1 MRTSQDR
8 ILTSHVGSLPRPP
21 DMLAMLEAKET
32 SERVD
37 QQALDERI
45 TLAISDVV
53 AAQLAAG
60 IDIVND
66 GENSKTSYT
75 LYVRD
80 RLNGVGPK
88 PPEKS
93 LPKTAQHRDL
103 MDHPGMIE
111 RTARINQG
119 MSWFDRAKPPA
130 AIGPVSYGDRA
141 ALATDLANLTAACAQ
156 HGVPE
161 AFVNAASPGVLTK
174 FVPDMHYGNEDAYI
188 ADLADAMAVEYEAI
202 AEAGFILQI
211 DAPDFG
217 SARHNQYQ
225 DLDEAGFLKIAARN
239 VEALNHATRNIAPER
254 MRMHVCW
261 GNYEGPHTHDI
272 PFASLHPVV
281 MRARPAG
288 LLIEG
293 ANPAHA
299 HEWEDMQRLG
309 LPDDKVLLP
318 GVIDTT
324 TNFVENP
331 RLVAQRIV
339 QWAGVV
345 GRERVIASTD
355 CGFATFAGPNNP
367 VIESI
372 VWPSSSRWPTARR
385 WLRSACGE
393 LRPEGFRQLLGRRP
407 RSHGRNGRTA

>member
-1 MRTSQDR
+1 MKLSTDR
-8 ILTSHVGSLPRPP
+8 ILTSHVGSLPRPK
-21 DMLAMLEAKET
+21 DLLDLLEAKET
-32 SERVD
+32 GEDIDS
-37 QQALDERI
+37 ALIDNRI
-45 TLAISDVV
+45 EQAISDIVTQ
-53 AAQLAAG
+53 QLDAG
-60 IDIVND
+60 VDIVND

-75 LYVRD
+75 LYIRD

-88 PPEKS
+88 PPEKE

-111 RTARINQG
+111 RMAKMNEG
-119 MSWFDRAKPPA
+119 LSWFDRAKPPA
-130 AIGPVSYGDRA
+130 AIGPVSYGVRD
-141 ALATDLANLTAACAQ
+141 ALEKDLSNLNKACETS
-156 HGVPE
+156 GVEE
-161 AFVNAASPGVLTK
+161 AFVNSASPGVLTK
-174 FVPDMHYGNEDAYI
+174 FVPDMHYNNEDAYI

-225 DLDEAGFLKIAARN
+225 ELSDDEFIKIAERN
-239 VEALNHATRNIAPER
+239 VEAVNHATRNIAPDR

-272 PFASLHPVV
+272 PLTKLYSTI
-281 MRARPAG
+281 MKARPAG

-299 HEWEDMQRLG
+299 HEWEDIKTLG

-331 RLVAQRIV
+331 KLVAQRIHN
-339 QWAGVV
+339 WAEAV
-345 GRERVIASTD
+345 GKERVIASTD

-372 VWPSSSRWPTARR
+372 VWAK
-385 WLRSACGE
+385 LSALADGAKLASE
-393 LRPEGFRQLLGRRP
+393 KLW
-407 RSHGRNGRTA
+407 

>member
-1 MRTSQDR
+1 MRVSQDR
-8 ILTSHVGSLPRPP
+8 ILTSHVGSLPRPQ
-21 DMLAMLEAKET
+21 DLLDLLEAKET
-32 SERVD
+32 GETIDTAVV
-37 QQALDERI
+37 QARI
-45 TLAISDVV
+45 QTAISDVV
-53 AAQLAAG
+53 AAQLDAG

-80 RLNGVGPK
+80 RLNGIGPK
-88 PPEKS
+88 PPEKE

-103 MDHPGMIE
+103 LDHPGMVE
-111 RTARINQG
+111 RTARINHG

-130 AIGPVSYGDRA
+130 AIGPVSYGDTA
-141 ALATDLANLTAACAQ
+141 ALKMDLTNLQTACNA
-156 HGVPE
+156 HGIEE
-161 AFVNAASPGVLTK
+161 AFVNSASPGVLTK
-174 FVPDMHYGNEDAYI
+174 FIPDMHYGDEDAYI

-202 AEAGFILQI
+202 AAAGFILQI

-225 DLDEAGFLKIAARN
+225 DLDEAEFLKIAERN
-239 VEALNHATRNIAPER
+239 VEALNHATRNIAVDR
-254 MRMHVCW
+254 MRMHICW

-272 PFASLHPVV
+272 PLASLHPVV
-281 MRARPAG
+281 MKARPSG

-299 HEWEDMQRLG
+299 HEWEDIKRLG
-309 LPDDKVLLP
+309 LPEDKVLFP

-331 RLVAQRIV
+331 RLVAQRITN
-339 QWAGVV
+339 WAEAV

-372 VWPSSSRWPTARR
+372 VWEK
-385 WLRSACGE
+385 LRSLTAGAVLASE
-393 LRPEGFRQLLGRRP
+393 QLW
-407 RSHGRNGRTA
+407 

>member
-1 MRTSQDR
+1 MRLSSER
-8 ILTSHVGSLPRPP
+8 ILTSHVGSLPRPQ
-21 DMLAMLEAKET
+21 DLLDLLEAKET
-32 SERVD
+32 GESTDDDAVD
-37 QQALDERI
+37 LRIEVAIGHIVKQQID
-45 TLAISDVV
+45 
-53 AAQLAAG
+53 AG
-60 IDIVND
+60 IDIIND

-80 RLNGVGPK
+80 RLLGVGPK
-88 PPEKS
+88 PPEKQ

-103 MDHPGMIE
+103 MDHPGMVE
-111 RTARINQG
+111 RTALINQG

-130 AIGPVSYGDRA
+130 AIAKVSYGNIQPLIVDVN
-141 ALATDLANLTAACAQ
+141 NLRKACEQ
-156 HGVPE
+156 HEVEE
-161 AFVNAASPGVLTK
+161 AFINSASPGVLTK
-174 FVPDMHYGNEDAYI
+174 FVPDMHYGNEDAYL
-188 ADLADAMAVEYEAI
+188 ADLADAMATEYEAI
-202 AEAGFILQI
+202 VDAGFILQI

-225 DLDEAGFLKIAARN
+225 DLDEAAFLKIAERN
-239 VEALNHATRNIAPER
+239 VEALNHATRNIEPER

-272 PFASLHPVV
+272 PFASLHPVI
-281 MRARPAG
+281 MKARPAG

-299 HEWEDMQRLG
+299 HEWEDMKRLG
-309 LPDDKVLLP
+309 LPDDKILLP

-331 RLVAQRIV
+331 RLVAQRIE
-339 QWAGVV
+339 QWANAV

-372 VWPSSSRWPTARR
+372 VWAKLNSLSQGAAIASDRLW
-385 WLRSACGE
+385 
-393 LRPEGFRQLLGRRP
+393 
-407 RSHGRNGRTA
+407 

>member
-32 SERVD
+32 GESVD

-45 TLAISDVV
+45 SRAISDVV
-53 AAQLAAG
+53 AAQLDAG

-141 ALATDLANLTAACAQ
+141 ALATDLANLTAACAT
-156 HGVPE
+156 HGVTE

-188 ADLADAMAVEYEAI
+188 ADLAEAMAVEYEAI
-202 AEAGFILQI
+202 AKAGFILQI

-345 GRERVIASTD
+345 GRERVVASTD

-372 VWPSSSRWPTARR
+372 VWAKLTALADGAALASERL
-385 WLRSACGE
+385 W
-393 LRPEGFRQLLGRRP
+393 
-407 RSHGRNGRTA
+407 

>member
-1 MRTSQDR
+1 MKTSTDK
-8 ILTSHVGSLPRPP
+8 ILTSHVGSLPRPQ
-21 DMLAMLEAKET
+21 DLLNLLEARET
-32 SERVD
+32 GEDIDAAKVD
-37 QQALDERI
+37 ARI
-45 TLAISDVV
+45 SRAITDVV
-53 AAQLAAG
+53 EQQLKSG
-60 IDIVND
+60 IDIIND

-75 LYVRD
+75 LYIRD

-88 PPEKS
+88 PPEKT

-111 RTARINQG
+111 RTAKINEG

-130 AIGPVSYGDRA
+130 AIGPVSYA
-141 ALATDLANLTAACAQ
+141 NTESLQNDLSNLKNACENFE
-156 HGVPE
+156 VTE
-161 AFVNAASPGVLTK
+161 AFVNSASPGVLTK
-174 FVPDMHYGNEDAYI
+174 FVPDMHYGNEEAYL
-188 ADLADAMAVEYEAI
+188 ADLADAMATEYEAI
-202 AEAGFILQI
+202 VEAGFILQI

-225 DLDEAGFLKIAARN
+225 ELSDDGFLKIAQRN

-254 MRMHVCW
+254 MRMHICW

-272 PFASLHPVV
+272 PLNKLYPVIIK
-281 MRARPAG
+281 ARPSG
-288 LLIEG
+288 LLLEG

-299 HEWEDMQRLG
+299 HEWEEFKQLK

-331 RLVAQRIV
+331 KLVAQRIIN
-339 QWAGVV
+339 WANVV
-345 GRERVIASTD
+345 GKERVIASTD

-372 VWPSSSRWPTARR
+372 VWEKLGA
-385 WLRSACGE
+385 LAKGAE
-393 LRPEGFRQLLGRRP
+393 LASEALW
-407 RSHGRNGRTA
+407 

>member
-1 MRTSQDR
+1 MLMSQDR
-8 ILTSHVGSLPRPP
+8 ILTSHVGSLPRPQ
-21 DMLAMLEAKET
+21 DLLDLLEAKET
-32 SERVD
+32 GENIDDTAVT
-37 QQALDERI
+37 QRI
-45 TLAISDVV
+45 EKAIQDVV
-53 AAQLAAG
+53 KAQRDAG
-60 IDIVND
+60 VDIVND

-88 PPEKS
+88 PPEKE

-103 MDHPGMIE
+103 MDHPGMVE

-130 AIGPVSYGDRA
+130 AIGPVSYGDRGP
-141 ALATDLANLTAACAQ
+141 LERDLSNLKAACDTHAI
-156 HGVPE
+156 PE
-161 AFVNAASPGVLTK
+161 AFVNSVSPGVMTK
-174 FVPDMHYGNEDAYI
+174 FVPNMHYGSEDEY
-188 ADLADAMAVEYEAI
+188 VEALIGALRPEFEAI
-202 AEAGFILQI
+202 VDAGFILQI

-225 DLDEAGFLKIAARN
+225 ELDEKDFLKIAERN
-239 VEALNHATRNIAPER
+239 VEALNEATKNIAPER

-281 MRARPAG
+281 MKARPAG

-299 HEWEDMQRLG
+299 HEWEDMKRLG

-331 RLVAQRIV
+331 RLVAQRI
-339 QWAGVV
+339 QNWASAV
-345 GRERVIASTD
+345 GKERVIASTD

-372 VWPSSSRWPTARR
+372 VWEKLKA
-385 WLRSACGE
+385 LSAGAA
-393 LRPEGFRQLLGRRP
+393 LASKQLW
-407 RSHGRNGRTA
+407 

>member
-1 MRTSQDR
+1 MRLSSER
-8 ILTSHVGSLPRPP
+8 ILTSHVGSLPRPQ
-21 DMLAMLEAKET
+21 DLLDMLEAKET
-32 SERVD
+32 GEDIDRDVLD
-37 QQALDERI
+37 QRI
-45 TLAISDVV
+45 ATAIIDIV
-53 AAQLAAG
+53 ARQRSAG
-60 IDIVND
+60 VDIVND

-103 MDHPGMIE
+103 MDHPGMVA
-111 RTARINQG
+111 RTALINQG

-130 AIGPVSYGDRA
+130 AIGPVSYGDPA
-141 ALATDLANLTAACAQ
+141 ALKADLRNLRTACDVA
-156 HGVPE
+156 GVEE
-161 AFVNAASPGVLTK
+161 AFVNSASPGVLTK
-174 FVPDMHYGNEDAYI
+174 FVPDMYYGNEERYV
-188 ADLADAMAVEYEAI
+188 ADLADAMSVEYEAI

-225 DLDEAGFLKIAARN
+225 EMSDEDFLKIAARN
-239 VEALNHATRNIAPER
+239 VEAVNHATRNIAPDR
-254 MRMHVCW
+254 MRMHICW

-272 PFASLHPVV
+272 PLSKLYPVV
-281 MRARPAG
+281 MKARPAG
-288 LLIEG
+288 LLVEG

-299 HEWEDMQRLG
+299 HEWEDLKSLG
-309 LPDDKVLLP
+309 LPDDKILIP

-331 RLVAQRIV
+331 RLVAQRICN
-339 QWAGVV
+339 WASIA
-345 GRERVIASTD
+345 GRERVIAATD

-367 VIESI
+367 VVESI
-372 VWPSSSRWPTARR
+372 VWEKLASLSKGADLASKQLWP
-385 WLRSACGE
+385 
-393 LRPEGFRQLLGRRP
+393 
-407 RSHGRNGRTA
+407 

>member
-1 MRTSQDR
+1 MRLSSER
-8 ILTSHVGSLPRPP
+8 ILTSHVGSLPRPQ
-21 DMLAMLEAKET
+21 DLLDLLEAKET
-32 SERVD
+32 GESTDDDAVD
-37 QQALDERI
+37 LRIEVAIGHIVKQQID
-45 TLAISDVV
+45 
-53 AAQLAAG
+53 AG
-60 IDIVND
+60 IDIIND

-80 RLNGVGPK
+80 RLLGVGPK
-88 PPEKS
+88 PPEKQ

-103 MDHPGMIE
+103 MDHPGMVE
-111 RTARINQG
+111 RTALINQG

-130 AIGPVSYGDRA
+130 AIAKVSY
-141 ALATDLANLTAACAQ
+141 
-156 HGVPE
+156 
-161 AFVNAASPGVLTK
+161 
-174 FVPDMHYGNEDAYI
+174 
-188 ADLADAMAVEYEAI
+188 
-202 AEAGFILQI
+202 
-211 DAPDFG
+211 FG

-225 DLDEAGFLKIAARN
+225 DLDEAAFLKIAERN
-239 VEALNHATRNIAPER
+239 VEALNHATRNIEPER

-272 PFASLHPVV
+272 PFASLHPVI
-281 MRARPAG
+281 MKARPAG

-299 HEWEDMQRLG
+299 HEWEDMKRLG
-309 LPDDKVLLP
+309 LPDDKILLP

-331 RLVAQRIV
+331 RLVAQRIE
-339 QWAGVV
+339 QWANAV

-372 VWPSSSRWPTARR
+372 VWAKLNSLSQGAAIASDRLW
-385 WLRSACGE
+385 
-393 LRPEGFRQLLGRRP
+393 
-407 RSHGRNGRTA
+407 

>member
-32 SERVD
+32 GETVD
-37 QQALDERI
+37 QQALEERI
-45 TLAISDVV
+45 TRAISDVV
-53 AAQLAAG
+53 AAQLGAG
-60 IDIVND
+60 IDVVND

-111 RTARINQG
+111 RTERINQG

-141 ALATDLANLTAACAQ
+141 ALATDLANLTAACAT
-156 HGVPE
+156 HGVTE

-225 DLDEAGFLKIAARN
+225 DLDESGFLKIAARN

-299 HEWEDMQRLG
+299 HEWEDMKRLG

-372 VWPSSSRWPTARR
+372 VWAKLKALADGAALASERLW
-385 WLRSACGE
+385 
-393 LRPEGFRQLLGRRP
+393 
-407 RSHGRNGRTA
+407 

>member
-1 MRTSQDR
+1 MLMSQDR
-8 ILTSHVGSLPRPP
+8 ILTSHVGSLPRPQ
-21 DMLAMLEAKET
+21 DLLDLLEAKET
-32 SERVD
+32 GENIDDAAVT
-37 QQALDERI
+37 QRI
-45 TLAISDVV
+45 EKAIQDVV
-53 AAQLAAG
+53 KLQRDAG
-60 IDIVND
+60 VDIVND

-88 PPEKS
+88 PPEKE

-103 MDHPGMIE
+103 MDHPGMVE
-111 RTARINQG
+111 RTARVNQG

-130 AIGPVSYGDRA
+130 AIGPVSYGDRGP
-141 ALATDLANLTAACAQ
+141 LERDLSNLKAACDT
-156 HGVPE
+156 HSITE
-161 AFVNAASPGVLTK
+161 AFVNSVSPGVMTK
-174 FVPDMHYGNEDAYI
+174 FVPNMHYGSEDEY
-188 ADLADAMAVEYEAI
+188 VEALIEALRPEFEAI
-202 AEAGFILQI
+202 VDAGFILQI

-225 DLDEAGFLKIAARN
+225 DLDEKDFLKIADRN
-239 VEALNHATRNIAPER
+239 VEALNEATRNIAPER

-281 MRARPAG
+281 MKARPAG

-299 HEWEDMQRLG
+299 HEWEDMKRLG

-331 RLVAQRIV
+331 RLVAQRI
-339 QWAGVV
+339 QNWASAV
-345 GRERVIASTD
+345 GKERVIASTD

-372 VWPSSSRWPTARR
+372 VWEKLKA
-385 WLRSACGE
+385 LSAGAA
-393 LRPEGFRQLLGRRP
+393 LASKQLW
-407 RSHGRNGRTA
+407 

>member
-32 SERVD
+32 GEAVD
-37 QQALDERI
+37 QRALDERI
-45 TLAISDVV
+45 SRAISDVV
-53 AAQLAAG
+53 AAQLGAG

-130 AIGPVSYGDRA
+130 AIGPVSYGNRA

-174 FVPDMHYGNEDAYI
+174 FVPDMHYGNQDAYI
-188 ADLADAMAVEYEAI
+188 ADLAEAMAVEYEAI
-202 AEAGFILQI
+202 TEAGFILQI

-299 HEWEDMQRLG
+299 HEWEDMKRLG

-331 RLVAQRIV
+331 RLVEQRIV

-372 VWPSSSRWPTARR
+372 VWAKLTALADGAALASERL
-385 WLRSACGE
+385 W
-393 LRPEGFRQLLGRRP
+393 
-407 RSHGRNGRTA
+407 

>member
-1 MRTSQDR
+1 MKRSTDR
-8 ILTSHVGSLPRPP
+8 ILTTHVGSLPRPA
-21 DMLAMLEAKET
+21 DLLVLLEAKET
-32 SERVD
+32 GEPVD
-37 QQALDERI
+37 
-45 TLAISDVV
+45 SDVLDQRIQKAIDDV
-53 AAQLAAG
+53 VRQQQDCG

-66 GENSKTSYT
+66 GENAKTSYT

-80 RLNGVGPK
+80 RLAGVGPK
-88 PPEKS
+88 PPERS

-103 MDHPGMIE
+103 MDHPGMVE
-111 RTARINQG
+111 RTALINQG

-130 AIGPVSYGDRA
+130 AIGPVSYGDKT
-141 ALATDLANLTAACAQ
+141 ALQNDLANLRASCEAN
-156 HGVPE
+156 GIEE
-161 AFVNAASPGVLTK
+161 AFYNAASPGVLTK
-174 FVPDMHYGNEDAYI
+174 FVPDMHYGSEDAYL
-188 ADLADAMAVEYEAI
+188 ADLADAMAVEYEAV
-202 AEAGFILQI
+202 ATAGFILQI

-225 DLDEAGFLKIAARN
+225 DLDDNGFLKVAARN
-239 VEALNHATRNIAPER
+239 VEALNHATRNIAPDR

-272 PFASLHPVV
+272 PFAKLHPVV
-281 MRARPAG
+281 MKARPAG

-299 HEWEDMQRLG
+299 HEWEDLKRLG
-309 LPDDKVLLP
+309 LPDDKLLLP

-339 QWAGVV
+339 QWAGAV
-345 GRERVIASTD
+345 GRERVVASTD

-367 VIESI
+367 VVESI
-372 VWPSSSRWPTARR
+372 VWEKLKALAKGAAIASN
-385 WLRSACGE
+385 
-393 LRPEGFRQLLGRRP
+393 LLWQR
-407 RSHGRNGRTA
+407 A

>member
-1 MRTSQDR
+1 MLISQDR
-8 ILTSHVGSLPRPP
+8 ILTSHVGSLPRPQ
-21 DMLAMLEAKET
+21 DLLDLLEAKET
-32 SERVD
+32 GEDIDDVRV
-37 QQALDERI
+37 EKRI
-45 TLAISDVV
+45 EKAIQDVV
-53 AAQLAAG
+53 AAQRNSG
-60 IDIVND
+60 VDIVND

-88 PPEKS
+88 PPEKE

-111 RTARINQG
+111 RMARMNTG
-119 MSWFDRAKPPA
+119 LSWFDRAKPPA
-130 AIGPVSYGDRA
+130 AIGPVAYGDKGPLER
-141 ALATDLANLTAACAQ
+141 DLKNLKGACEK
-156 HGVPE
+156 HTVPE
-161 AFVNAASPGVLTK
+161 AFMNSVSPGVMTK
-174 FVPDMHYGNEDAYI
+174 FVPNMHYDTEDAYVEALI
-188 ADLADAMAVEYEAI
+188 EALRPEYEAI
-202 AEAGFILQI
+202 VDAGFILQI

-225 DLDEAGFLKIAARN
+225 DLEEADFLKIAERN
-239 VEALNHATRNIAPER
+239 VEALNEATRNIAPDR

-281 MRARPAG
+281 MKARPAG

-299 HEWEDMQRLG
+299 HEWEDMKHLG

-331 RLVAQRIV
+331 RLVAQRISH
-339 QWAGVV
+339 WADAV
-345 GRERVIASTD
+345 GKERVIASTD

-367 VIESI
+367 VVESI
-372 VWPSSSRWPTARR
+372 VWDKLKALSDGAAIAT
-385 WLRSACGE
+385 E
-393 LRPEGFRQLLGRRP
+393 QLW
-407 RSHGRNGRTA
+407 

>member
-1 MRTSQDR
+1 MRRSADR
-8 ILTSHVGSLPRPP
+8 ILTSHVGSLPRPQ
-21 DMLAMLEAKET
+21 DLLDLLEEKET
-32 SERVD
+32 GGAYDAEAVD
-37 QQALDERI
+37 RQIASAIDDVVRRQQAC
-45 TLAISDVV
+45 
-53 AAQLAAG
+53 G

-80 RLNGVGPK
+80 RLKGVGPK
-88 PPEKS
+88 PPDRE

-103 MDHPGMIE
+103 MDHPGMVE

-130 AIGPVSYGDRA
+130 AVAEVSYGDGKALEKDLGNLRA
-141 ALATDLANLTAACAQ
+141 AVDRA
-156 HGVPE
+156 GISE
-161 AFVNAASPGVLTK
+161 AFMNSASPGVLTK
-174 FVPDMHYGNEDAYI
+174 FVPDMYYGHEDAYL

-202 AEAGFILQI
+202 VAAGFILQI

-225 DLDEAGFLKIAARN
+225 DLNEAEFLKIAERN
-239 VEALNHATRNIAPER
+239 VEALNHATRNISPER

-272 PFASLHPVV
+272 PLSSLYPVV
-281 MRARPAG
+281 MKARPAG
-288 LLIEG
+288 LLVEG
-293 ANPAHA
+293 ANPAHG
-299 HEWEDMQRLG
+299 HEWEDVKRLG

-331 RLVAQRIV
+331 RLVAQRIR
-339 QWAGVV
+339 QWAEAV

-367 VIESI
+367 VIESV
-372 VWPSSSRWPTARR
+372 VWEK
-385 WLRSACGE
+385 LRTLSKGAE
-393 LRPEGFRQLLGRRP
+393 IASEALW
-407 RSHGRNGRTA
+407 NGG

>member
-1 MRTSQDR
+1 MKRSEEK
-8 ILTSHVGSLPRPP
+8 ILTSHVGSLPRPK
-21 DMLAMLEAKET
+21 DLLDMLEARET
-32 SERVD
+32 GEAIQSTDVD
-37 QQALDERI
+37 TRI
-45 TLAISDVV
+45 STAIQDVV
-53 AAQLAAG
+53 NKQIQTG

-103 MDHPGMIE
+103 MDHPGMIDRMAKLNE
-111 RTARINQG
+111 G
-119 MSWFDRAKPPA
+119 LSWFDRAKPPA
-130 AIGPVSYGDRA
+130 AIGAVSYA
-141 ALATDLANLTAACAQ
+141 NTESLEQDLKNLQVACKKYD
-156 HGVPE
+156 VEE
-161 AFVNAASPGVLTK
+161 AFVNSASPGVLTK
-174 FVPDMHYGNEDAYI
+174 FVPDMHYHNEENYL
-188 ADLADAMAVEYEAI
+188 ADLADAMATEYEAI
-202 AEAGFILQI
+202 ANAGFILQI

-225 DLDEAGFLKIAARN
+225 ELSDNDFLKIAQRN
-239 VEALNHATRNIAPER
+239 VEALNHATRNIAPDR

-272 PFASLHPVV
+272 PLKKLYPVIIK
-281 MRARPAG
+281 ARPAG
-288 LLIEG
+288 LLVEG

-299 HEWEDMQRLG
+299 HEWEDIKALG
-309 LPDDKVLLP
+309 LPEDKILLP

-324 TNFVENP
+324 TNFVEHP
-331 RLVAQRIV
+331 QLVSQRIIN
-339 QWAGVV
+339 WANAV
-345 GRERVIASTD
+345 GKERVIASTD

-372 VWPSSSRWPTARR
+372 VWEKLSALAKGARIASDVL
-385 WLRSACGE
+385 WK
-393 LRPEGFRQLLGRRP
+393 
-407 RSHGRNGRTA
+407 

>member
-1 MRTSQDR
+1 MRLSQDR
-8 ILTSHVGSLPRPP
+8 ILTSHVGSLPRPG
-21 DMLAMLEAKET
+21 DLLDLLEAKET
-32 SERVD
+32 GEPVD
-37 QQALDERI
+37 DKVLEDRI
-45 TLAISDVV
+45 ARAIVDSV
-53 AAQLAAG
+53 AAQREAG
-60 IDIVND
+60 VDIVND

-80 RLNGVGPK
+80 RLDGVGPK
-88 PPEKS
+88 PPERT

-103 MDHPGMIE
+103 MDHPGLVE

-130 AIGPVSYGDRA
+130 AIGPVRYGDRA
-141 ALATDLANLTAACAQ
+141 PLDRDLKNLRAACDKF
-156 HGVPE
+156 GIEE
-161 AFVNAASPGVLTK
+161 AFVNSASPGVLTK
-174 FVPDMHYGNEDAYI
+174 FVPDMHYGNEEAYI

-202 AEAGFILQI
+202 VAAGFILQI

-225 DLDEAGFLKIAARN
+225 DLDEAGFLKIAERN
-239 VEALNHATRNIAPER
+239 VEALNHATRNIPPDR

-272 PFASLHPVV
+272 PLASLHPVII
-281 MRARPAG
+281 RARPAG
-288 LLIEG
+288 LLVEG

-299 HEWEDMQRLG
+299 HEWEDIKRLG
-309 LPDDKVLLP
+309 LPDDKVLFP
-318 GVIDTT
+318 GCIDTT

-331 RLVAQRIV
+331 RLVAQRICN
-339 QWAGVV
+339 WAEAV

-367 VIESI
+367 VIESV
-372 VWPSSSRWPTARR
+372 VWEKLKALAAGAAMASERLW
-385 WLRSACGE
+385 
-393 LRPEGFRQLLGRRP
+393 
-407 RSHGRNGRTA
+407 